1 MLLRDSFVVFL
12 SYHLLLSMV
21 VSIEQRTHLCH
32 CLNLLYQL
40 STSLALGA
48 FADGKNYGLK
58 QRASKLTCVIKTFFS
73 AAEVLSVPSSS
84 SSGRFQVLRQ
94 E

>member
-1 MLLRDSFVVFL
+1 MWVIMIEDRVVL
-12 SYHLLLSMV
+12 GREIGLPV
-21 VSIEQRTHLCH
+21 TP
-32 CLNLLYQL
+32 
-40 STSLALGA
+40 TSLALGA